1 MVEVLG
7 LGGEER
13 LERVCSRLG
22 LGLEFQRLRKES
34 GTQVVGERVGREEET
49 GVGPLQGAWRD
60 LQEAPRGGM
69 EGPSWSL

>member
-13 LERVCSRLG
+13 LERVRSRLG
-22 LGLEFQRLRKES
+22 LGLECRRLRES